1 MTEKDMKI
9 NDFIRFRTAIDRKK
23 PAGER
28 FFAAAECVCFPMS
41 FLTFGYVVAE
51 AASRR
56 LLGWHAL
63 TPPPGGAFGAYVLPV
78 LSAAA
83 IGYVTNWLAIK
94 MLFEPHERT
103 WRHWIPW
110 FTLGVWRQGLL
121 PKNKS
126 KMARELGQTFGNRL
140 LRPERLVAELS
151 AKAEACL
158 ANPDVVSKF
167 KAEAQA
173 VLRENADAVAA
184 FAVPE
189 IERAADGMLDKLLAP
204 ERIREF
210 WDETVAPRLAD
221 ESTRAAIAEKIIAVA
236 RKSAPD
242 LSKTIQR
249 ELRAH
254 LRKSFGNSLVGQFVP
269 DEVLNLAIDSMLSYF
284 ADDETIRRKVAE
296 WLRKPETAALLEE
309 KLVLLGE
316 QATAWMRSEAGQSAM
331 GNFSS
336 EINGKARAALSAYV
350 KTALPEFVGA
360 ALDSPRFWGWVEHDA
375 LPALRARLCDY
386 LRNNGDRLV
395 ASFDL
400 PGRIETAVNAL
411 DTAGFQTMLD
421 RLMAEHLGAI
431 QVLGYVLGAAVG
443 AFECA

>member
-1 MTEKDMKI
+1 MK
-9 NDFIRFRTAIDRKK
+9 NSRFVRLRTALDPKK

-28 FFAAAECVCFPMS
+28 FFAAAECVCLPVS
-41 FLTFGYVVAE
+41 FLTFGYLVVE
-51 AASRR
+51 AACRR
-56 LLGWHAL
+56 VFGCHAL
-63 TPPPGGAFGAYVLPV
+63 TPPPGGSMGTCVLPI

-103 WRHWIPW
+103 WRHWISW
-110 FTLGVWRQGLL
+110 ISLGFWRQGLL
-121 PKNKS
+121 PKNKA
-126 KMARELGQTFGNRL
+126 KMARELGQTFGHRL
-140 LRPERLVAELS
+140 LKPERIVAELS
-151 AKAEACL
+151 GKAEAFL
-158 ANPDVVSKF
+158 SDPEVVAKF

-173 VLRENADAVAA
+173 VLRDNADAVAA

-189 IERAADGMLDKLLAP
+189 IERAAGGMLDGLLVP
-204 ERIREF
+204 DRIREF
-210 WDETVAPRLAD
+210 WDGTIAPRLAD
-221 ESTRAAIAEKIIAVA
+221 EGTRAAIAEKIIAVA
-236 RKSAPD
+236 RKSAPE

-254 LRKSFGNSLVGQFVP
+254 LKASLGDSLVGQFVP
-269 DEVLNLAIDSMLSYF
+269 DQVQDLLIDSVLSYF
-284 ADDETIRRKVAE
+284 ADDEAIRRKVAD
-296 WLRKPETAALLEE
+296 WLRKPETAGLLKE

-316 QATAWMRSEAGQSAM
+316 QATAWVRSEAGQAAI
-331 GNFSS
+331 GNFSA
-336 EINGKARAALSAYV
+336 EIKGKARSALSGYV

-360 ALDSPRFWGWVEHDA
+360 ALDSPRFWNWVERDA
-375 LPALRARLCDY
+375 LPALRTRLCGY
-386 LRNNGDRLV
+386 LETNGDRLV

-443 AFECA
+443 ALQCA

>member
-1 MTEKDMKI
+1 M
-9 NDFIRFRTAIDRKK
+9 NAVLPSHSLSIRLRTVLDRKM
-23 PAGER
+23 PTGDR
-28 FFAAAECVCFPMS
+28 FFAGAELVCLPLS
-41 FLTFGYVVAE
+41 FATFGYLVAE
-51 AASRR
+51 TACRRIFGSAALSPVADSA
-56 LLGWHAL
+56 LGGWI
-63 TPPPGGAFGAYVLPV
+63 VPV

-110 FTLGVWRQGLL
+110 ITLGVWRQGLL
-121 PKNKS
+121 PKNKA

-140 LRPERLVAELS
+140 LKPERLVAELS

-158 ANPDVVSKF
+158 SNPDVVSKF
-167 KAEAQA
+167 KAEAQT

-189 IERAADGMLDKLLAP
+189 IERAAGGMLDDLLAP

-249 ELRAH
+249 ELREH

-336 EINGKARAALSAYV
+336 EIKGKARAALSAYV

-400 PGRIETAVNAL
+400 PGRIEKSVNEL
-411 DTAGFQTMLD
+411 DMAGFQAMLD

-443 AFECA
+443 VLQCA